1 MAHRGSFWIWDK
13 DAVAAVNAAG
23 LNIAGGKNII
33 MQDGGI
39 GGARNHPTAAPLSS
53 NQSGTGLI
61 LRGQLL
67 SVDKFLI
74 DKDGNITLV
83 GTVDGVDIS
92 GFKVVSIGPMA
103 FIPVYDTD
111 DFYIHFSM
119 LRKNTSI
126 EATTFNAP
134 VNLPDGATVAKLTL
148 IGHRDDA
155 LALMTLRLRRTNNV
169 GTTQELAMV
178 EADWTIGDSS
188 GYDDTIDYATI
199 DNVNWR
205 YELTLVLDPNDDVM
219 DVSLTRALIDWS

>member
-1 MAHRGSFWIWDK
+1 MWDE

-23 LNIAGGKNII
+23 LTLLPGVGNLIPNGFT
-33 MQDGGI
+33 QL
-39 GGARNHPTAAPLSS
+39 RFSSPSSAPLSVD
-53 NQSGTGLI
+53 
-61 LRGQLL
+61 QLADGPIFKGRL
-67 SVDKFLI
+67 VAVDKFVV
-74 DKDGNITLV
+74 DKDGNLTVV

-92 GFKVVSIGPMA
+92 GFKIVSIGPMA
-103 FIPVYDTD
+103 FIPVFDTD

-119 LRKNTSI
+119 LRKNTGL

-134 VNLPDGATVAKLTL
+134 VLLPHGATVTKLTL
-148 IGHRDDA
+148 HGYRDDA
-155 LALMTLRLRRTNNV
+155 ASLMTLRLRRTNDT
-169 GTTQELAMV
+169 GTTQEMAVV

-219 DVSLTRALIDWS
+219 DVRFLRAIIDW